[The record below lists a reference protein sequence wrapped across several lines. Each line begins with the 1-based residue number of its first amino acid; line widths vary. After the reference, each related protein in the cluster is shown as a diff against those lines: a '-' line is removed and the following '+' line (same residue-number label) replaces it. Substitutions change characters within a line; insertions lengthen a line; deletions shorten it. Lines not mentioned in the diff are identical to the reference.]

1 MSNQFP
7 EPTFT
12 PPEPPSGTVL
22 YIADWWLD
30 ALRRADK
37 KARAAGLP
45 PQRTD
50 SFVLPL
56 GAMYL
61 LTDEEFYFVTDLIG
75 AE

>member
-12 PPEPPSGTVL
+12 PPELPAGTVV

-30 ALRRADK
+30 AIQRAEEKEREAGFPARRSSAYV
-37 KARAAGLP
+37 AP
-45 PQRTD
+45 P
-50 SFVLPL
+50 

-61 LTDEEFYFVTDLIG
+61 LTAEANYFAADLLG